1 MLTLNINYYEK
12 LGKYTIQLSGEGTLV
27 VKDFYNLVELGE
39 YVKRKEPN
47 RITTENEAVIQ
58 YLKLMGYHNIAVME
72 ELEKEPVTYD
82 SSIVI
87 DIESI
92 EGMLKIL
99 IDNDY
104 LFSFTELVDNQV
116 LIDFSKLK

>member
-12 LGKYTIQLSGEGTLV
+12 MDKYTIQLSGEGTLV
-27 VKDFYNLVELGE
+27 VKDFYNLRDLGE

-72 ELEKEPVTYD
+72 ELEEVVGYE

-87 DIESI
+87 DIDSI
-92 EGMLKIL
+92 EDMLKIL

-104 LFSFTELVDNQV
+104 LFSFTELADNQI